1 MKRFLEKNT
10 LNAKVNNWAVELES
24 QKIDFVFIQGTKN
37 VLADTLSRLIE
48 IDDDIKL
55 PAEQEG
61 HEFGYV
67 PFEQLPPAQVT
78 VTEEVIINE
87 VNDVK
92 VKIQHTDPVQKD
104 LKIEL
109 PVSNLKLKELQEQDK
124 KVNHLRKL
132 WSENK
137 LNKNIFAMEDDIL
150 KKKIIVNGLLYKPVV
165 MPDILKECLL
175 MLAHNEQGHNGFK
188 RTYGALQTLYYWKGM
203 KRHIQLYCRFCR
215 TCARHNVQTQQI
227 YKEHFSAPPQ
237 PMEFIAMDLIGE
249 FHPASSKGNRYAL
262 TAICMLTGFTFCIP
276 LKSKKAEDVV
286 TAYLNHI
293 CCVFGPSKKI
303 LTDNGTEFK
312 NKMWEEVF
320 KRLKMEHRV
329 TPIYSP
335 QCNGR
340 IEGFHK
346 FLKACIGKQI
356 QQGLEWDDLVW
367 KATAAY
373 NFFPTESSG
382 FSPFFLMYGC
392 EANAK
397 HMILAEETTKYL
409 GDNEGVLNVQ
419 LMMKL
424 LQVVA
429 YNLAKSRAARDGNKL
444 KRKNFRPRHIKVN
457 HPVLVRDHTAKPF
470 EARSTDYICVGF
482 QGNNRVFVKD
492 NHGKITKVN
501 RRDVTPI
508 EMDIK
513 IAELFKDSRK
523 ESKVRDAQLAMPTS
537 KIPDLGWK
545 FDEDVQLVEPV
556 TEQVYSLEQVQIKV
570 QTTDSTPPKEEE
582 TTPVQPIK
590 EPVTEVT
597 IAEVVETQAVQTPEV
612 EEQTL
617 VFKFM
622 TVLAVVTAVISQ
634 QIMNR
639 TYF

>member
-1 MKRFLEKNT
+1 
-10 LNAKVNNWAVELES
+10 
-24 QKIDFVFIQGTKN
+24 
-37 VLADTLSRLIE
+37 
-48 IDDDIKL
+48 
-55 PAEQEG
+55 
-61 HEFGYV
+61 
-67 PFEQLPPAQVT
+67 
-78 VTEEVIINE
+78 
-87 VNDVK
+87 
-92 VKIQHTDPVQKD
+92 
-104 LKIEL
+104 
-109 PVSNLKLKELQEQDK
+109 
-124 KVNHLRKL
+124 
-132 WSENK
+132 
-137 LNKNIFAMEDDIL
+137 
-150 KKKIIVNGLLYKPVV
+150 

-175 MLAHNEQGHNGFK
+175 MLAHDEQGYNGFK

-286 TAYLNHI
+286 TVYLNHI
-293 CCVFGPSKKI
+293 CCIFGPSKKI

-382 FSPFFLMYGC
+382 FSPFFLMFGR

-429 YNLAKSRAARDGNKL
+429 YNLAKSRAAQDGKKL

-501 RRDVTPI
+501 RRDITPI

-513 IAELFKDSRK
+513 IAELFNDSRK
-523 ESKVRDAQLAMPTS
+523 NSKVRDAQLAMPTS

-556 TEQVYSLEQVQIKV
+556 TEQVYSLEQVQMEV

-582 TTPVQPIK
+582 TIPVQPIE
-590 EPVTEVT
+590 EPVTEIAVT
-597 IAEVVETQAVQTPEV
+597 ETVEVQAVQTPEI
-612 EEQTL
+612 EEQTM

-622 TVLAVVTAVISQ
+622 TVLAVITAVISQ